1 MSPRGVRDDRL
12 KDRLLDAADALV
24 ESEGIGAF
32 TVRRVARDAG
42 VADGALYN
50 HFADKGALLAA
61 VTARRVEEVERTVV
75 EQLATAR
82 SLPTL
87 QAELDRLI
95 ADGTKIFER
104 LLPIAVLVAQGVNLG
119 RALHQ
124 LAPSFLGVKFKDA
137 IAARLAAH
145 PDLQERS
152 RDAEIL
158 AVLLIA
164 VARQLALERVLGA
177 VGPENEV
184 RCADISALMS
194 RWAPGDS
201 AT

>member
-12 KDRLLDAADALV
+12 RDRLLDAADALV

-61 VTARRVEEVERTVV
+61 VTARRVQEVERSLP
-75 EQLATAR
+75 EQMATAR
-82 SLPTL
+82 SLPAL
-87 QAELDRLI
+87 EAELDRLI
-95 ADGTKIFER
+95 ADSTEVFER
-104 LLPIAVLVAQGVNLG
+104 LLPIAVLAAHGVNLG

-124 LAPSFLGVKFKDA
+124 LGPSFLGIKLKDA
-137 IAARLAAH
+137 IADRLAAH
-145 PDLQERS
+145 PDLRERS
-152 RDAEIL
+152 RDAQIL

-164 VARQLALERVLGA
+164 VARQRALERVLGA
-177 VGPENEV
+177 VRPEDEV
-184 RCADISALMS
+184 RCAVISALLS
-194 RWAPGDS
+194 RCVLGDS